1 MDHHNG
7 QNKKGDRDGGDAAGD
22 AMTIADDVDDDD
34 MHPPALLLPALPL
47 DVLAYM
53 CSFLTTYEL
62 TRLMATSAEMAS
74 LVLALGV
81 SKPTRDLPTCPTEGP
96 LRGIYASQY
105 MDAAGRP
112 CHRAWRVVHPASAP
126 AHRIHARRMAPLGL
140 PATLPLSVPRS
151 AWCMPR
157 PPFAQL
163 CADLVMCFALV
174 GAGRMQPY
182 LPIAAAILSEPL
194 PPGTLVTL
202 QGDVHA
208 YSVAS
213 YGDVFVHMERMEAAQ
228 AARARAARRW
238 EAFPQEAFAGP
249 TGAAARID
257 RTGHVIISL
266 SQSP

>member
-1 MDHHNG
+1 MGHR
-7 QNKKGDRDGGDAAGD
+7 GDQDKDGDAAGD
-22 AMTIADDVDDDD
+22 AMAIADDV
-34 MHPPALLLPALPL
+34 HSPALLLPALPL

-96 LRGIYASQY
+96 LRAIYASQY

-112 CHRAWRVVHPASAP
+112 CHRAWRAVHPASAP
-126 AHRIHARRMAPLGL
+126 ANRIHARRRAPLGL
-140 PATLPLSVPRS
+140 PAALPLSVPRN

-182 LPIAAAILSEPL
+182 LPIAASVLSEPL
-194 PPGTLVTL
+194 PPGTLVAL
-202 QGDVHA
+202 QGDAHA

-228 AARARAARRW
+228 AARLRAAVRRW
-238 EAFPQEAFAGP
+238 EPYPQESFARP
-249 TGAAARID
+249 TGATACID
-257 RTGHVIISL
+257 RTGNVVISL